1 MRFEDRDEIDA
12 GLKAAFYLNQDI
24 PIPDIYIDAQFELNV
39 DDKYSSYLY
48 NLDIEVWKIGFTD

>member
-48 NLDIEVWKIGFTD
+48 NLDIEVC